1 MYYWRDGQLT
11 SVFQMR
17 TGPATQISDV
27 DHATGIYNFG
37 NEKLVGWKRT
47 PGEGGDGTVSPN
59 DSGFADAGQSVL
71 SDSIKLTEPIYKEIG
86 AD

>member
-47 PGEGGDGTVSPN
+47 PAEGGDGIVSPN
-59 DSGFADAGQSVL
+59 DSGFTEAGKSVL
-71 SDSIKLTEPIYKEIG
+71 RDSIRLTEPIYKEIG